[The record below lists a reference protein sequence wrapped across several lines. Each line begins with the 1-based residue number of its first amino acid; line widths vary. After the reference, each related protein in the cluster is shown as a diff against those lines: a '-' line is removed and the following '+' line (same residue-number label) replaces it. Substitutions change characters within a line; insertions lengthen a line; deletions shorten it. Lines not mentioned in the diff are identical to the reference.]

1 MSKNNI
7 IEFGDEVKKLN
18 ELLQEQLKILPEI
31 GAQIKKSYASLPS
44 ELTRQLK
51 EQQALEIQS
60 EKLRQE
66 SIKTIERL
74 EALSKR
80 QIQTARESQRLAE
93 QNNKTE
99 QRIANERDKR
109 ARQEQIDSERR
120 ARQQEAENKRLEAQN
135 KRLEEANRP
144 YNKLK
149 LARLEA
155 SRVLQDLLA
164 TEDKNSQ
171 AVARARQEYDRLDRQ
186 FRTINESMRNYQDNV
201 GNYGSALNTAGYN
214 IRSLIGAFGIV
225 GGITTGVQIL
235 KDAFNTVVEFDN
247 GMLNV
252 MKTTGLTRK
261 EIQGLGQDVRAL
273 SKDLGVV
280 SSVQLT
286 EYMATAGQLGV
297 KGTSNLLKFTEAMA
311 KLEVASN
318 IAGSDGAESVARF
331 LTLMDKGVQ
340 NVKNFG
346 DEVVNLGNNFPATER
361 AILDAATSIAQGTAV
376 YDFGRQSALAYAT
389 ALSSLGVE
397 SELAGSKTAKAL
409 KEIESAVLAGGKELE
424 QFSKLAGMTSEEFTK
439 LFAEDKAEALRRFIG
454 GLNQIKVSGGSV
466 VQTLNDLGL
475 KEERLQRVLSAL
487 ASEGGYKTLNDAL
500 ITVKD
505 STGAMS
511 DEFDTA
517 STKLKSQIASLSVNW
532 DNFILAVE
540 DGNGVLSKSFAVVVG
555 SINNTVNML
564 ERLALSWEELNKR
577 ASAEGFDIGEKQAEK
592 LISSLQNDVNKRE
605 KINIAINKTVEDQ
618 VKLEKE
624 LAELREKE
632 VKITEGSIWN
642 TLISKGVYW
651 YQKEIEEKEGLLG
664 RIKAINQKLRQANS
678 LGEGDF
684 YSANIT
690 EYGDRR
696 FQDTEGGTTPT
707 KDLTKE
713 QLRALKNAEEERLKT
728 IAETEKVR
736 LSMKIESE
744 KNISLATARGEIERM
759 AIQSKYLEDYKGIVK
774 LNYDEEV
781 RQANGNKEKLLLAE
795 AKYNAELQKL
805 ADEQYKITE
814 EAREKQYK
822 DAVKL
827 ANMLEDNEA
836 KNAMKSALL
845 TAKTEQDKVQVRLKY
860 IDKQREALERD
871 RQDALRNVKEESLE
885 YSIIWEE
892 FEQKRRELDQQ
903 TNEIIADQ
911 AKKAQEKI
919 KSYLSEFTDLGNFGF
934 SSLNIFTTF
943 EENGKTA
950 FENLIDS
957 AKNWQQKTA
966 IIIGSVGEFFKDVM
980 NVMQESSR
988 ARFENE
994 MKQLELSYETNI
1006 LFAGESKEA
1015 KEKLEQE
1022 FEEKQRE
1029 LRIKQA
1035 KRDKQMAIMNA
1046 VINTAQGV
1054 VSMLATVPWPANF
1067 VMAGLVG
1074 ALGAVQIAT
1083 IASTPIPEFWT
1094 GTDNAPQGWAWT
1106 QERGAEVIT
1115 DKHGNVKTMGNNKGA
1130 QLTWLESGDKV
1141 FKSQEDYFKSDMA
1154 RMLNDNGIS
1163 HNINIDPF
1171 DYGEFD
1177 RILAKNQSQ
1186 TNVNMSFDEDG
1197 FNYRTDK
1204 RNRRQQKVSYNARG

>member
-7 IEFGDEVKKLN
+7 IEFSGDVERLN

-51 EQQALEIQS
+51 EQNAVEIQA

-66 SIKTIERL
+66 SLKTIERL
-74 EALSKR
+74 EVLSKK
-80 QIQTARESQRLAE
+80 QIQTAKENQRLQVQQTREQERQQKALEAEEKRLQRQKKQVEELNRPYMKLQATWRESQR
-93 QNNKTE
+93 
-99 QRIANERDKR
+99 I
-109 ARQEQIDSERR
+109 
-120 ARQQEAENKRLEAQN
+120 
-135 KRLEEANRP
+135 
-144 YNKLK
+144 
-149 LARLEA
+149 
-155 SRVLQDLLA
+155 LQDLVVSQGQNAEA
-164 TEDKNSQ
+164 TKKARIEFEKLDKQ
-171 AVARARQEYDRLDRQ
+171 I
-186 FRTINESMRNYQDNV
+186 RTVDSITKNYSKNV
-201 GNYGSALNTAGYN
+201 GNYASAIPA
-214 IRSLIGAFGIV
+214 SLTQLMGAFGIV
-225 GGITTGVQIL
+225 GGLTTGVQIL

-389 ALSSLGVE
+389 ALASLGVE

-454 GLNQIKVSGGSV
+454 GLNQIKISGGSV

-517 STKLKSQIASLSVNW
+517 STKLKSQIASLSVSW

-540 DGNGVLSKSFAVVVG
+540 DGNGILSQSFGIVVK

-577 ASAEGFDIGEKQAEK
+577 ASTEGFTVGEKQAEK
-592 LISSLQNDVNKRE
+592 LISSLQDDANKRE
-605 KINIAINKTVEDQ
+605 KINIAIKKTVDDQ

-632 VKITEGSIWN
+632 VEALSG
-642 TLISKGVYW
+642 KGILTTFFSGGANW
-651 YQKEIEEKEGLLG
+651 YKRDIEEKERLLG
-664 RIKAINQKLRQANS
+664 QVKAINTKLRQANS

-696 FQDTEGGTTPT
+696 FKDTEGGTTPAP

-713 QLRALKNAEEERLKT
+713 QLRALKNAEEERLKA

-744 KNISLATARGEIERM
+744 KNISLATARGENERM

-827 ANMLEDNEA
+827 ANMLEDNDA
-836 KNAMKSALL
+836 KNSMKSALL
-845 TAKTEQDKVQVRLKY
+845 TAKTEQDKVQARLKY
-860 IDKQREALERD
+860 IEEQKKAVDRD
-871 RQDALRNVKEESLE
+871 EKEALRNVQEG
-885 YSIIWEE
+885 SIEQLTIWEE
-892 FEQKRRELDQQ
+892 YNQKRVELDQQ
-903 TNEIIADQ
+903 ANEIIADQ

-919 KSYLSEFTDLGNFGF
+919 KSYLSKFTDLGNFGF

-966 IIIGSVGEFFKDVM
+966 IIVGSVGEFFKDVM
-980 NVMQESSR
+980 NIMQESSR

-1054 VSMLATVPWPANF
+1054 VSMLANVPWPANF

-1094 GTDNAPQGWAWT
+1094 GTDNAPEGWAWT

-1115 DKHGNVKTMGNNKGA
+1115 DEHGNVKTYGNNKGP

-1186 TNVNMSFDEDG
+1186 TNVNMNFDEDG